1 MINGLIGRKLG
12 MTQLFDE
19 EKGTAT
25 PVTVLEVGP
34 CPVIQ
39 VKTKEKDG
47 YEAVQ
52 VGFGSKKSKNTSR
65 PQLVRFEKLN
75 LDPSRVLREFR
86 PLEPGK
92 LPEPAQT
99 IDVSIFEGVTKV
111 NVVGTSKGKGF
122 QGVQKRWGF
131 AGGPAT
137 HGSNF
142 HRRPG
147 AIGMRMTPGEVN
159 KGKKMPGHM
168 GNRRITQKGL
178 SVERIDTERNLI
190 FVKGS
195 VPGPRSAVVLVFPDR
210 D

>member
-1 MINGLIGRKLG
+1 MIKGLIGRKLG

-39 VKTKEKDG
+39 VKTKENDG

-52 VGFGSKKSKNTSR
+52 VGFGAMKKKSATR

-75 LDPSRVLREFR
+75 LDPSRILREFG
-86 PLEPGK
+86 PKEPGK
-92 LPEPAQT
+92 LPQPSEM

-131 AGGPAT
+131 RGGPAT
-137 HGSNF
+137 HGSTF

-147 AIGMRMTPGEVN
+147 AIGMRMTPGEVA

-168 GNRRITQKGL
+168 GSERVTQKGL
-178 SVERIDTERNLI
+178 SVERIDVERNLLY
-190 FVKGS
+190 VKGS
-195 VPGPRSAVVLVFPDR
+195 VPGPRSGVILIYPDQ

>member
-39 VKTKEKDG
+39 VKTKDKDG

-52 VGFGSKKSKNTSR
+52 VGFGNKKKKNTTR

-86 PLEPGK
+86 PLVEGK
-92 LPEPAQT
+92 LPEPSET
-99 IDVSIFEGVTKV
+99 IDVSIFEGVAKV
-111 NVVGTSKGKGF
+111 LVVGTSKGKGF
-122 QGVQKRWGF
+122 QGVQKRFGF
-131 AGGPAT
+131 RGGPAT

-147 AIGMRMTPGEVN
+147 AIGMRMTPGEVA

-168 GNRRITQKGL
+168 GNKRVTQKGL
-178 SVERIDTERNLI
+178 SVERIDIKRNLLY
-190 FVKGS
+190 VRGT
-195 VPGPRSAVVLVFPDR
+195 VPGPRSGVVLIYPDK